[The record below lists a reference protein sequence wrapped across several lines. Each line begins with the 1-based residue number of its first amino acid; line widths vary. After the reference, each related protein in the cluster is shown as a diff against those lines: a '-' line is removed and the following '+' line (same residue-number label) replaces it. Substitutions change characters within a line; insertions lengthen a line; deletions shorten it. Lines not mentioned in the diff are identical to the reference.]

1 MISPMESLAFSMHAN
16 PGVYAVLAGSGISRA
31 AKIPTGWE
39 ITLDLVRKLAV
50 LREDEC
56 DPDPEQWFSKT
67 FGKEPNYSDLLND
80 LFCTSSEK
88 QQVLSDYIEPSLA
101 EREEG
106 AKQPTAAH
114 RAIAALAA
122 KGFIRVIVTTNF
134 DRLIETALEDVGV
147 TPTVLATPDQVQGA
161 LPLIHTGCC
170 VVKLH
175 GDYRDTRIRNTQ
187 AELDSY
193 PPEFDTL
200 LDRVFEEFG
209 LLVCGWSAAWDGALR
224 DALSRASS
232 RRFTT
237 YWTLHGEVADEAR
250 RLIEHRRGESIEITD
265 ADEFFSGLHE
275 HVESL
280 EEFAR
285 PHPLSTEAAVT
296 SLKRYLPEP
305 RYRIRL
311 SELVDGVVEE
321 VVRATSGEEFSIDG
335 PRPDQA
341 ATTARVHRY
350 DAACSTLLALGA
362 VGGRWAEEDH
372 VFLWQGAL
380 GRLGAKRHHVG
391 TIYTVWENL
400 NRYPASM
407 LLYALGLGALHS
419 DRLHFFGQVLKTSL
433 PDDQQEDTTA
443 VHALASSLLDD
454 GSGGAIGVL
463 EGTSERAVPLYA
475 WMRTTLRSHLAAI
488 IRDDRRYRFVFDYLE
503 FVLALGYAHAA
514 PGLGWVPMGSL
525 TRRSPNTGRIVE
537 EIEGS
542 LVSERD
548 NSRFVQCGIFGDTSE
563 VCRQRLA
570 AVQQFIAERRW
581 Y

>member
-16 PGVYAVLAGSGISRA
+16 PGVYAVLAGSGVSRA

-39 ITLDLVRKLAV
+39 ITLDLVRKLAA
-50 LREDEC
+50 LREEEC
-56 DPDPEQWFSKT
+56 DPDAEQWFSKT
-67 FGKEPNYSDLLND
+67 FGKAPDYSDLLNQ
-80 LFCTSSEK
+80 LFCTPSER
-88 QQVLSDYIEPSLA
+88 QQVLRDYIEPNSD

-122 KGFIRVIVTTNF
+122 TGFIRVIVTTNF
-134 DRLIETALEDVGV
+134 DRLIETALEEAGV
-147 TPTVLATPDQVQGA
+147 TPMVLTTPDQVQGM

-193 PPEFDTL
+193 PPEFDRL
-200 LDRVFEEFG
+200 LDRVFDEFG

-232 RRFTT
+232 HRFTT
-237 YWTLHGEVADEAR
+237 YWALHGEVSDEAR
-250 RLIEHRRGESIEITD
+250 RLIEHRRGESMRISD
-265 ADEFFSGLHE
+265 ADEFFNALQE

-280 EEFAR
+280 QEFAR
-285 PHPLSTEAAVT
+285 PHPLSTGAAVT

-305 RYRIRL
+305 RHRIRL
-311 SELVDGVVEE
+311 SELVDGVVEQ
-321 VVRATSGEEFSIDG
+321 VVQATSGEEFSIDG
-335 PRPDQA
+335 PRPDPA
-341 ATTARVHRY
+341 AVTARVRRY
-350 DAACSTLLALGA
+350 DAVCSTLLALGA

-391 TIYTVWENL
+391 RIYPVWENL
-400 NRYPASM
+400 NRYPAAM
-407 LLYALGLGALHS
+407 LLYALGLGALHCG
-419 DRLHFFGQVLKTSL
+419 RLQFLGQVLKTSM
-433 PDDQQEDTTA
+433 PDDQQETTTA
-443 VHALASSLLDD
+443 VHVLAASVLDD
-454 GSGGAIGVL
+454 GGGRTIGVL
-463 EGTSERAVPLYA
+463 EGTNDRPVPLYT
-475 WMRTTLRSHLAAI
+475 WMRRTLRSHVATT
-488 IRDDRRYRFVFDYLE
+488 IRDDGRYGFVFDYLE

-514 PGLGWVPMGSL
+514 ADLGWVPIGSL
-525 TRRSPNTGRIVE
+525 TSRNPNTRRIVG

-542 LVSERD
+542 LALERD
-548 NSRFVQCGIFGDTSE
+548 DSRFVKCGIFGDTAE
-563 VCRQRLA
+563 VCGQRLA
-570 AVQQFIAERRW
+570 AVQQFITKRRW
-581 Y
+581 F